1 MLRAPAHRNSR
12 NVTARDATEVKSATL
27 SHTHVEFGS
36 RVSYDCHSMDERTTC
51 MARRRPTA
59 PWFATERSH
68 MDDKPGVRHVRRKDD
83 RWLGNHSKNELFA
96 RGG

>member
-1 MLRAPAHRNSR
+1 
-12 NVTARDATEVKSATL
+12 
-27 SHTHVEFGS
+27 
-36 RVSYDCHSMDERTTC
+36 

-83 RWLGNHSKNELFA
+83 RWLGNHFKNELFA